1 MGATRANRRSKFF
14 SGLLLAAAMAVV
26 AVVVTFRV
34 ADLHVQTVLTGS
46 MRPTVS
52 PGDVAV
58 TQGVPM
64 AALRVG
70 DAIAFYPP
78 GETTPVL
85 HRIRSLETTAT
96 GIEITTRGDANS
108 VDDPWLATLHGPTAY
123 RLVVVLPFIGWLT
136 ELQRPALLAAGLL
149 LGLAILL
156 ELRKEVRARR
166 KTRFEPQS

>member
-1 MGATRANRRSKFF
+1 VT
-14 SGLLLAAAMAVV
+14 GLLVAAAATVI
-26 AVVVTFRV
+26 AAVVTFHV
-34 ADLHVQTVLTGS
+34 ADLHLQTVLTGS

-64 AALRVG
+64 ASLRVG

-78 GETTPVL
+78 GQTTPVL
-85 HRIRSLETTAT
+85 HRIRSLGTTAA

-108 VDDPWLATLHGPTAY
+108 VNDPWLATLHGPTAY
-123 RLVVVLPFIGWLT
+123 RLVAVVPFIGWLT

-149 LGLAILL
+149 LGLAVLL

-166 KTRFEPQS
+166 KKTGFAPQS